1 MFNIRV
7 YGLLLNNNQEI
18 LVSDELIK
26 GKYYTKFCGGGLEF
40 GEGTHECLIR
50 EFKEEMD
57 LNVEIVEH
65 LYTTDYYQPSMFNP
79 QHQMMSIYY
88 IVRALEPIKIKLK
101 ETAFDFDDDQLKK
114 HAESGQTESFRF
126 VPHHLFSPNLLSLPI
141 DKIAAKV
148 FIDKI
153 TVILK

>member
-57 LNVEIVEH
+57 LNLEIVEH
-65 LYTTDYYQPSMFNP
+65 LYTTDYYQSSIFNP
-79 QHQMMSIYY
+79 AHQMMSIYY

-101 ETAFDFDDDQLKK
+101 DTAFDFDDDQLKK
-114 HAESGQTESFRF
+114 HAETGQTESFRF
-126 VPHHLFSPNLLSLPI
+126 VPKDLFSPDLLSLPI

-148 FIDKI
+148 FKDKI
-153 TVILK
+153 GL

>member
-7 YGLLLNNNQEI
+7 YGLLINNNQEI

-57 LNVEIVEH
+57 LSVEVVEH

-88 IVRALEPIKIKLK
+88 IVRALEPIKIQLK
-101 ETAFDFDDDQLKK
+101 ETPFDFNEGQLKK
-114 HAESGQTESFRF
+114 HAETGQTESFRF
-126 VPHHLFSPNLLSLPI
+126 IPHHKFSPDLLSLPI
-141 DKIAAKV
+141 DKIAAEIFKE
-148 FIDKI
+148 KI
-153 TVILK
+153 SIK

>member
-1 MFNIRV
+1 MFNVRV
-7 YGLLLNNNQEI
+7 YGLLINNNQEI

-40 GEGTHECLIR
+40 GEGTHDCVIR

-57 LNVEIVEH
+57 LSIEVVEH
-65 LYTTDYYQPSMFNP
+65 LYTTDYYQPSLFNP
-79 QHQMMSIYY
+79 AHQMISIYY

-101 ETAFDFDDDQLKK
+101 ETAFDFDETQLKK
-114 HAESGQTESFRF
+114 HAETGQTESFRF
-126 VPHHLFSPNLLSLPI
+126 VPEHLFSPDLLSLPI

-148 FIDKI
+148 FKEKI
-153 TVILK
+153 ASIFK

>member
-7 YGLLLNNNQEI
+7 YGLLLNNEQEI

-50 EFKEEMD
+50 EFKEEMN
-57 LNVEIVEH
+57 LSIEVIEH
-65 LYTTDYYQPSMFNP
+65 LYTTDYYQPSLFNP

-88 IVRALEPIKIKLK
+88 IVRALEPIKIQIK
-101 ETAFDFDDDQLKK
+101 ETAFDFDEMQLKK
-114 HAESGQTESFRF
+114 HAETGQTESFRF
-126 VPHHLFSPNLLSLPI
+126 IPHHLFSPDLLSLPI
-141 DKIAAKV
+141 DKIAAVIFKE
-148 FIDKI
+148 KI
-153 TVILK
+153 SIK